1 MAELLSIRS
10 RADKDDIRS
19 ASNRHLATYRHLE
32 QFLTAFTCEK
42 DNEKDTCFTKSLP
55 FCNSPLEINRVNK
68 QLGKVEKT
76 QDFSCLGF
84 GRWISTP
91 PPPTQHFNRKMVLQ
105 QLDEIKVFTLDNQTF
120 KNNAVF
126 LCNMI

>member
-76 QDFSCLGF
+76 QTFPVWVLGDGF
-84 GRWISTP
+84 P
-91 PPPTQHFNRKMVLQ
+91 PPHPPPSILIEKWFY
-105 QLDEIKVFTLDNQTF
+105 
-120 KNNAVF
+120 NNWMRSKSLLWIIRPSRIMLSSCV
-126 LCNMI
+126 I